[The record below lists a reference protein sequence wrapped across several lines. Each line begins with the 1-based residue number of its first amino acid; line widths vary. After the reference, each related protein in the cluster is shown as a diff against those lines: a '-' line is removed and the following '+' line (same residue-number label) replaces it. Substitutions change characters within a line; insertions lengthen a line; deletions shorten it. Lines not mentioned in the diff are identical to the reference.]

1 MIFLNIKLLIYLINS
16 LLILWFIFYQN
27 KDYRNS
33 IKWLLFFLLIPLFSF
48 VIYYFLGQGIKVNK
62 KKYLIVEQRINNIFS
77 LKSDN
82 KKCTNYSLGKLIN
95 TNISLKASQIT
106 FYNDIYYFLD
116 GDSYYSSLINDIKIA
131 KSSIHIEIY
140 IFRDDDFGETIMDI
154 LLQKASEGIKVK
166 LLYDPN
172 GNLLNKRGFL
182 KKYKHQNLKIVK
194 YYPNYYQIRNYNYR
208 NHRKIIVIDGK
219 IAYLGGFN
227 FGVEYLSEDDKVSP
241 FRVTQMIIK
250 GEGVYELQRQFLIDF
265 YYAYSLIHPLVDID
279 VNSSDITL
287 HKEKKKVP
295 MQFIST
301 SYFVRENVKRSKL
314 KLLSYAKKEVYIQT
328 PYLILDVVMME
339 QIKLLLLSGVKV
351 NIMIPLKYDK
361 KIPYCASLACARE
374 LYNLGAKIYLYE
386 GFIHSKVIIVDDFY
400 LVVGS
405 SNLDVRSFSLNL
417 ETDCFIYSYNEV
429 SRYKNIYNIDVLNS
443 IEYSPYIEEKLFKS
457 FKIGKRIYRLIS
469 SLM

>member
-1 MIFLNIKLLIYLINS
+1 M
-16 LLILWFIFYQN
+16 
-27 KDYRNS
+27 
-33 IKWLLFFLLIPLFSF
+33 LIPLFSF
-48 VIYYFLGQGIKVNK
+48 VIYYFIGQGIKVNK
-62 KKYLIVEQRINNIFS
+62 KKYIIVEQRINNIFS

-82 KKCTNYSLGKLIN
+82 KKCTDYTLEKLVN

-116 GDSYYSSLINDIKIA
+116 GDSYYSSLINDIELA

-140 IFRDDDFGETIMDI
+140 IFRDDDFGKTIMDL
-154 LLQKASEGIKVK
+154 LLQKANEGIKVK

-182 KKYKHQNLKIVK
+182 KKYKHLNLKIIK

-241 FRVTQMIIK
+241 FRDTQMKIK

-265 YYAYSLIHPLVDID
+265 YYAYSLTHPLVDID
-279 VNSSDITL
+279 VNSSDIAL

-361 KIPYCASLACARE
+361 KIP
-374 LYNLGAKIYLYE
+374 
-386 GFIHSKVIIVDDFY
+386 
-400 LVVGS
+400 
-405 SNLDVRSFSLNL
+405 
-417 ETDCFIYSYNEV
+417 
-429 SRYKNIYNIDVLNS
+429 
-443 IEYSPYIEEKLFKS
+443 
-457 FKIGKRIYRLIS
+457 
-469 SLM
+469 

>member
-1 MIFLNIKLLIYLINS
+1 
-16 LLILWFIFYQN
+16 
-27 KDYRNS
+27 
-33 IKWLLFFLLIPLFSF
+33 
-48 VIYYFLGQGIKVNK
+48 
-62 KKYLIVEQRINNIFS
+62 
-77 LKSDN
+77 
-82 KKCTNYSLGKLIN
+82 
-95 TNISLKASQIT
+95 
-106 FYNDIYYFLD
+106 
-116 GDSYYSSLINDIKIA
+116 
-131 KSSIHIEIY
+131 
-140 IFRDDDFGETIMDI
+140 
-154 LLQKASEGIKVK
+154 
-166 LLYDPN
+166 
-172 GNLLNKRGFL
+172 
-182 KKYKHQNLKIVK
+182 
-194 YYPNYYQIRNYNYR
+194 
-208 NHRKIIVIDGK
+208 
-219 IAYLGGFN
+219 
-227 FGVEYLSEDDKVSP
+227 
-241 FRVTQMIIK
+241 
-250 GEGVYELQRQFLIDF
+250 
-265 YYAYSLIHPLVDID
+265 
-279 VNSSDITL
+279 
-287 HKEKKKVP
+287 

-429 SRYKNIYNIDVLNS
+429 SRYKNIYNIDILNS

>member
-1 MIFLNIKLLIYLINS
+1 MNIKLFIYLINF

-33 IKWLLFFLLIPLFSF
+33 IKWLFLFLLIPLFSF
-48 VIYYFLGQGIKVNK
+48 VIYYFIGQGIKVNK
-62 KKYLIVEQRINNIFS
+62 KKYKVVEQRINNIFT

-82 KKCTNYSLGKLIN
+82 KKCIDSSLEKLIA
-95 TNISLKASQIT
+95 TNISLCGSNMT
-106 FYNDIYYFLD
+106 YYNDVYYFLD
-116 GDSYYSSLINDIKIA
+116 GDSYYSSLINDIRLS

-140 IFRDDDFGETIMDI
+140 IFRDDSFGETIMDL
-154 LLQKASEGIKVK
+154 LLQKASKGIKVK

-172 GNLLNKRGFL
+172 GNLLNKKGFL
-182 KKYKHQNLKIVK
+182 KRYKHPNLKIVK
-194 YYPNYYQIRNYNYR
+194 HYPHYYQVRNYNYR
-208 NHRKIIVIDGK
+208 NHRKIIIIDGK

-227 FGVEYLSEDDKVSP
+227 FGIEYLSEKDKVAP
-241 FRVTQMIIK
+241 FRDTQMKIK
-250 GEGVYELQRQFLIDF
+250 GEGVYELQKQFLIDF
-265 YYAYSLIHPLVDID
+265 YYAYSLIHPFVDID
-279 VNSSDITL
+279 VNASDIYL
-287 HKEKKKVP
+287 NKEKKKVP
-295 MQFIST
+295 MQFVST
-301 SYFVRENVKRSKL
+301 SYFIRENVKRSKM
-314 KLLSYAKKEVYIQT
+314 KLLSYAKNEVYIQT

-339 QIKLLLLSGVKV
+339 QLKLLLLSGVKV

-361 KIPYCASLACARE
+361 KIPYCATLACARE

-400 LVVGS
+400 LVIGS

-417 ETDCFIYSYNEV
+417 ETDCYIYSYNEV
-429 SRYKNIYNIDVLNS
+429 SRYKNIFNIDILNS
-443 IEYSPYIEEKLFKS
+443 IEYSPFVEEKLFKS